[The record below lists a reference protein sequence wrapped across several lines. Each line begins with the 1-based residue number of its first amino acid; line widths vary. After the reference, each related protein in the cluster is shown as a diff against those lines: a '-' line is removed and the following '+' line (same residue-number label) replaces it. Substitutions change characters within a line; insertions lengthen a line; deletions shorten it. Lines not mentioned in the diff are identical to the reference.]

1 MRSHNISYSTSYC
14 LKEKQLKHN
23 LGFFGFEGNRRW
35 LNGNGPFIGGRRG
48 VNGFQRRGSLN
59 NLPFNDNRPD
69 LHDRPGPPYPGPPP
83 RAPNLPLDPTR
94 IHPSEPEPVF
104 QRPGKILIRPRQIC
118 QFKTQ

>member
-1 MRSHNISYSTSYC
+1 MCC
-14 LKEKQLKHN
+14 LDMKILHLHLNEKKNYFVL
-23 LGFFGFEGNRRW
+23 FPGNRRW
-35 LNGNGPFIGGRRG
+35 FNGNGPFTGGRRG

-104 QRPGKILIRPRQIC
+104 RRPGKNLSSVNPEYNDHS
-118 QFKTQ
+118 